1 MNKYLV
7 MAFLGIVL
15 VSPVSAKLGDAQLRV
30 ERKEIVKDIRASKA
44 AELKSLREEFKEKM
58 SKIKDERK
66 KNLIEKFD
74 KQVAE
79 LNARRTTE
87 MTKSLEQMSVVLNR
101 RIAKGDN
108 VGVDTAQGALE
119 IAKAAVAEQAAKVYV
134 LTITDE
140 TQLRENAN
148 VVKVQLMAD
157 LKAVQ
162 DKMKAARQAI
172 YEVVMKGLNK

>member
-7 MAFLGIVL
+7 MALLGMIL
-15 VSPVSAKLGDAQLRV
+15 VTPASAKTG
-30 ERKEIVKDIRASKA
+30 EIKQIREAKREMVQEVRASKA
-44 AELKSLREEFKEKM
+44 AEFRQKLAT
-58 SKIKDERK
+58 IKDERK
-66 KNLIEKFD
+66 KSLLEKFD

-87 MTKSLEQMSVVLNR
+87 MTKSLEQMSVVLNK
-101 RIAKGDN
+101 RIAKGDS
-108 VGVDTAQGALE
+108 VGVDTANGALE
-119 IAKAAVAEQAAKVYV
+119 IAKAAVIEQAAKVYV

-148 VVKVQLMAD
+148 VVKSQLMAD

-162 DKMKAARQAI
+162 DKMKAARQA
-172 YEVVMKGLNK
+172 VLNK